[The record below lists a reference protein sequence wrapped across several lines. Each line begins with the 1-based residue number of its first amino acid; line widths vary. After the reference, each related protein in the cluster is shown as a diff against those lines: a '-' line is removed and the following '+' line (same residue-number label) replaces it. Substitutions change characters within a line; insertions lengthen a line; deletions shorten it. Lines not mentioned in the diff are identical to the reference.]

1 MEEVGFDEMGEYVL
15 KRKNQV
21 VQYIVTWMILELCEE
36 MVHIPGA
43 WVNGRWWEQE
53 GLDLAGARAA

>member
-21 VQYIVTWMILELCEE
+21 VQYIVTWMIIELCE
-36 MVHIPGA
+36 
-43 WVNGRWWEQE
+43 
-53 GLDLAGARAA
+53 